1 MLGNHGQY
9 AKGLHYEDSAKVPL
23 IIMPTVDYSQ
33 LGHHQTDDQLVE
45 LRDIMPTLL
54 DMAGIPIPESVEG
67 ISLLSN
73 TRRQY
78 LYGEHYEGE
87 MATRMLRNQRFKLI
101 YYLWAT
107 AFNYLTCKPTRMN
120 CTTWPIIQTA
130 PRYSMS

>member
-1 MLGNHGQY
+1 MLGNHGQF

-23 IIMPTVDYSQ
+23 IIVPTADYSQ
-33 LGHHQTDDQLVE
+33 LAHHQMDDRLVE

-73 TRRQY
+73 SRRKY

-87 MATRMLRNQRFKLI
+87 MATRMLRDQRYKLI
-101 YYLWAT
+101 YYPVGNHFQL
-107 AFNYLTCKPTRMN
+107 FDLQNDPQELQNLDPDVL
-120 CTTWPIIQTA
+120 
-130 PRYSMS
+130 SV